1 MHADAQR
8 WNDRYRQASG
18 PRRFEPDA
26 RLQAVAH
33 LLGPPGS
40 ALELACGTGASA
52 MWLAAQGW
60 SLCCVDVSIEG
71 VRIARGEALR
81 RGLSMRWVVA
91 DAARPALSA
100 SGRFAL
106 IVVMRFLDRRVFP
119 FIREALAPGG
129 QVFYAT
135 FNQGRL
141 AHHRGFNPRFVLA
154 PGELRAA
161 FPGFEVQATGDE
173 EQMSWLLARKPG
185 RLSPRRRSA
194 AS

>member
-1 MHADAQR
+1 MHSDAQR
-8 WNDRYRQASG
+8 WNDRYRRASAA
-18 PRRFEPDA
+18 RRFEPDV

-52 MWLAAQGW
+52 MWLAARGW
-60 SLCCVDVSIEG
+60 SVYGVDVSIEG
-71 VRIARGEALR
+71 VRIAGGEARR

-91 DAARPALSA
+91 DAAQPAVSA

-106 IVVMRFLDRRVFP
+106 VVVMRFLDRRVFP
-119 FIREALAPGG
+119 FIRDALAPGG

-141 AHHRGFNPRFVLA
+141 ASHPDFNPRFVLA
-154 PGELRAA
+154 PGELCAA
-161 FPGFEVQATGDE
+161 FAGFEVQASARE
-173 EQMSWLLARKPG
+173 QQMSWLLARKPVADG
-185 RLSPRRRSA
+185 P
-194 AS
+194 